1 MNKKLSGILGIVLSI
16 VILVYFETFAYKLFD
31 LVGIN
36 VLSFSSTIKIIID
49 IVIKLVMCFIIYII
63 YKRDFRSRRGNDNIV
78 KTLLVF
84 VVSLV
89 SIVVGMYLFGY
100 VVDFIGD
107 IFDVTVLENNF
118 YNIFDKNLN
127 FELVVKIISDYIV
140 IPYLYCS
147 IIILSVDKFAR
158 RTDTCIILSGVLAS
172 VIHALTL
179 SGTLGFVIVNSLSMF
194 VLFGIL
200 AFIYRKRFSI
210 YFIIALYSF
219 YLISNV
225 FVLNYIGW

>member
-84 VVSLV
+84 VVSL
-89 SIVVGMYLFGY
+89 
-100 VVDFIGD
+100 
-107 IFDVTVLENNF
+107 
-118 YNIFDKNLN
+118 
-127 FELVVKIISDYIV
+127 
-140 IPYLYCS
+140 
-147 IIILSVDKFAR
+147 
-158 RTDTCIILSGVLAS
+158 
-172 VIHALTL
+172 
-179 SGTLGFVIVNSLSMF
+179 
-194 VLFGIL
+194 
-200 AFIYRKRFSI
+200 
-210 YFIIALYSF
+210 
-219 YLISNV
+219 
-225 FVLNYIGW
+225 

>member
-16 VILVYFETFAYKLFD
+16 VILVYFENFAYKLLD
-31 LVGIN
+31 LVGLNILN
-36 VLSFSSTIKIIID
+36 FSSNVRIIIVL
-49 IVIKLVMCFIIYII
+49 VIKLIMCFIIYII
-63 YKRDFRSRRGNDNIV
+63 YKRDFRSRRGNDNIL

-84 VVSLV
+84 IVSLV
-89 SIVVGMYLFGY
+89 CIVVGMYLFEY

-107 IFDVTVLENNF
+107 IFSVQVLETNF
-118 YNIFDKNLN
+118 YNIFDKKLD
-127 FELVVKIISDYIV
+127 FALVMKIISDYI
-140 IPYLYCS
+140 INPYLYCS

-172 VIHALTL
+172 IIHALSL

-194 VLFGIL
+194 VLFGIF
-200 AFIYRKRFSI
+200 AFIYRKHFSI

-219 YLISNV
+219 YLISYV
-225 FVLNYIGW
+225 FILNYIGW